1 MIAIGYDIGSSF
13 IKAALTEV
21 ETGKPIARVSVP
33 EVEIPID
40 ALEVGWAEQ
49 DPNLWWQ
56 YLCDATK
63 KLLSETQIKADQ
75 ISSIGISYQM
85 HGLVLVDQD
94 LNPLRKSIIWC
105 DSRATTHGEKAF
117 EKLGKAYCKD
127 HLLNSPGNFTA
138 SKLAWVIE
146 NEPELYQ
153 SVYKFMLPGDFLA
166 AKLTGLTQTTITG
179 LTEGVFWDFKNDT
192 PSKALLD
199 HYQIDQSLVPEIVS
213 NFAVQASVSKTGAS
227 ATGLLEGTP
236 ITYRSGDQPNNAY
249 TLGARSF
256 GDVVA
261 TGGTSGVVYAL
272 TDRLSGEEL
281 TKVNTFAHV
290 NYQPEQKIFGKLLN
304 LNGAGIQYRWL
315 RQFMGKKGYNK
326 LNHMAQ
332 QVPIGSGGLQVFPF
346 GNGAERMLDNK
357 ILNGHISNINF
368 NIHDKRHIVR
378 ATLEGIAFA
387 MIHGIEIL
395 KNDGVVIEKLK
406 VGNDNLFLS
415 DVFSKTIADTLGISI
430 QMLEATGAEGAAK
443 ASVIGNNGGQ
453 INDEIHITKTIN
465 PNPNNQ
471 DQSTTAFEKWKK
483 QLFNNII

>member
-1 MIAIGYDIGSSF
+1 MIGIGYDIGSSF
-13 IKAALTEV
+13 VKAALVDV
-21 ETGKPIARVSVP
+21 ETGRPIARARVP
-33 EVEIPID
+33 EAEISID
-40 ALEVGWAEQ
+40 ALQIGWAEQ

-63 KLLSETQIKADQ
+63 KLLSDAQIKADQ

-85 HGLVLVDQD
+85 HGLVLVDQE

-105 DSRATTHGEKAF
+105 DSRATPYGEGAF
-117 EKLGKAYCKD
+117 EKLGATYCKE

-153 SVYKFMLPGDFLA
+153 KAFKLMLPGDFLS
-166 AKLTGLTQTTITG
+166 AKLTGEPQTTITG
-179 LTEGVFWDFKNDT
+179 LSEGIFWDFKTDQ
-192 PSKALLD
+192 PSKALFD
-199 HYQIDQSLVPEIVS
+199 HYQIDQNLIPEIVS
-213 NFAVQASVSKTGAS
+213 NFTVQATVSNAGAK
-227 ATGLLEGTP
+227 ATGLKAGTP
-236 ITYRSGDQPNNAY
+236 ITYRAGDQPNNAY
-249 TLGARSF
+249 TLGARKA

-272 TDRLSGEEL
+272 TDQLSGQEL

-290 NYQPEQKIFGKLLN
+290 DYQPQKKIFGKLLN

-315 RQFMGKKGYNK
+315 HRLMGELGYDK
-326 LNHMAQ
+326 LNEMAQ
-332 QVPIGSGGLQVFPF
+332 KVPIGSNGLQVFPF

-357 ILNGHISNINF
+357 VVNGHISNINF
-368 NIHDKRHIVR
+368 NIHDNHHMVR

-387 MIHGIEIL
+387 MIYGIEIL
-395 KNDGVVIEKLK
+395 KNDGVEIETLK

-415 DVFSKTIADTLGISI
+415 GVFSKTIADSLGISI

-443 ASVIGNNGGQ
+443 ASIARADQTQSN
-453 INDEIHITKTIN
+453 INITKTIN

-471 DQSTTAFEKWKK
+471 DQSITAFEKWKK